1 MAIKQFKTE
10 KNSFIEEYA
19 NVNILTLKNEVNE
32 TLNIKGGVPV
42 QNLRIPLKF
51 KILGFFPY

>member
-32 TLNIKGGVPV
+32 TLNIK
-42 QNLRIPLKF
+42 
-51 KILGFFPY
+51 KIRT